1 MLQTLEMIVQ
11 MAKTSK
17 FLQKLHN
24 FIKSTNMKQI
34 ARYTTVSIK
43 GILKIC
49 LLIFVKNHF
58 VKNQLERQALNKV
71 AEERRTGTL

>member
-1 MLQTLEMIVQ
+1 
-11 MAKTSK
+11 
-17 FLQKLHN
+17 
-24 FIKSTNMKQI
+24 MKQI

-71 AEERRTGTL
+71 AEERRTGTLWTYILGIIASMDRRLLRSITDDVY

>member
-1 MLQTLEMIVQ
+1 
-11 MAKTSK
+11 
-17 FLQKLHN
+17 
-24 FIKSTNMKQI
+24 MKQI
-34 ARYTTVSIK
+34 VRYTTVSIK

>member
-1 MLQTLEMIVQ
+1 
-11 MAKTSK
+11 
-17 FLQKLHN
+17 
-24 FIKSTNMKQI
+24 MKQI
-34 ARYTTVSIK
+34 VRYTTVSIK

-71 AEERRTGTL
+71 AEERRTGTLWTYILGVIASMDRRLLRSITDDVY

>member
-1 MLQTLEMIVQ
+1 
-11 MAKTSK
+11 
-17 FLQKLHN
+17 
-24 FIKSTNMKQI
+24 MKQI

-71 AEERRTGTL
+71 AEERRTGTLWTYILGVIASMDRRLLRSITDDVY